1 VFADRL
7 ADVIETRARRPELV
21 AEAADRRP
29 RAPSFLSPGG
39 TLVLIAADHTARGT
53 LRAGRLMTAMADRT
67 GLLERICVALARPGV
82 DGVLGSA
89 DVLEDLLL
97 LGALDGK
104 VVIGSMNRGGL
115 ADTVF
120 EIDDRF
126 TGYDAPAIARMGFD
140 AGKMLLRIDPDDP
153 ATAATLQACAH
164 AVSDLAARRLV
175 AMIEPFIS
183 HRVEGRVRNDLSPEA
198 MMRAI
203 AVASGLGT
211 TSAYTWLK
219 VPVVPDMERVMAAST
234 LPALLLGG
242 EVPDDP
248 ESAYAGWRKALRLP
262 NVKGLVAGRS
272 LLYPADD
279 DVATAVDT
287 AVSLLLSGGPAA
299 APGQPDAEAGRGEL
313 EQHRTGRHQ
322 GRDLGRAELLE
333 LGQNLGVGVR
343 ALAAR
348 PAQRDRVGPHLL
360 ACLAQE
366 ALGTKPVER
375 AQQPVH
381 ERARAGDLG
390 QLVVLGG
397 DPGGEYGVDG
407 LVIGLPALQEGWIV
421 ELLVGDHR
429 QQRLGQVEVDVGV
442 HAEQYVAQRGQVGRR
457 PERDRPGPRRL
468 TSGQRGLERIEV
480 EVGERDVPSFNPF
493 GVDEAAALEFLG
505 NRDRGA
511 LVGRVEEAPRVAGG
525 LQRLE
530 QGGHPADQLLDHGQ
544 GSPMVAAWVT
554 SSESGG
560 TRSTPSGSLR

>member
-1 VFADRL
+1 MFADRL
-7 ADVIETRARRPELV
+7 ADVIETRACRPELV
-21 AEAADRRP
+21 AEAAARRP

-39 TLVLIAADHTARGT
+39 ALVLVAADHPARGT
-53 LRAGRLMTAMADRT
+53 LRAGLMTAMADRT
-67 GLLERICVALARPGV
+67 SLLERLCVALARPGV

-126 TGYDAPAIARMGFD
+126 TGYDAPAIARMAFD
-140 AGKMLLRIDPDDP
+140 GGKMLLRIDPDDP

-203 AVASGLGT
+203 AIASGLGT

-242 EVPDDP
+242 EVLDDP
-248 ESAYAGWRKALRLP
+248 QSAYAGWRKALRLP

-299 APGQPDAEAGRGEL
+299 
-313 EQHRTGRHQ
+313 
-322 GRDLGRAELLE
+322 DLG
-333 LGQNLGVGVR
+333 
-343 ALAAR
+343 
-348 PAQRDRVGPHLL
+348 
-360 ACLAQE
+360 
-366 ALGTKPVER
+366 
-375 AQQPVH
+375 
-381 ERARAGDLG
+381 
-390 QLVVLGG
+390 
-397 DPGGEYGVDG
+397 
-407 LVIGLPALQEGWIV
+407 
-421 ELLVGDHR
+421 
-429 QQRLGQVEVDVGV
+429 
-442 HAEQYVAQRGQVGRR
+442 
-457 PERDRPGPRRL
+457 
-468 TSGQRGLERIEV
+468 
-480 EVGERDVPSFNPF
+480 
-493 GVDEAAALEFLG
+493 
-505 NRDRGA
+505 
-511 LVGRVEEAPRVAGG
+511 
-525 LQRLE
+525 
-530 QGGHPADQLLDHGQ
+530 
-544 GSPMVAAWVT
+544 
-554 SSESGG
+554 
-560 TRSTPSGSLR
+560 